1 MYEDVTSE
9 SVKAGENYV
18 KEAIENLPLFAD
30 ERHSVIEY
38 LIDLEECSS
47 IQALKQKLKLFLA
60 KFQADARMGD
70 WIQRV
75 KARRFL
81 FCPNWSKW
89 HVIVVVDTTGFSQ
102 AQIGSYFDFCAEIG
116 FDTAKHIKTTAGIS
130 FVESAAEAQ
139 GCIRVLDQN
148 FNDHQYKE
156 YNLDRVAKY
165 LATHIN

>member
-9 SVKAGENYV
+9 KVISGENYV

-47 IQALKQKLKLFLA
+47 IQLLKQKLKLFLV
-60 KFQADARMGD
+60 KFQADERMGD

-81 FCPNWSKW
+81 FCPTWNKW

-116 FDTAKHIKTTAGIS
+116 FHTAKHLRTTDGIGFS
-130 FVESAAEAQ
+130 ESAAEAA

-156 YNLDRVAKY
+156 YNLDRVTKY
-165 LATHIN
+165 LATHLN